1 MKKSL
6 LVIAMAS
13 AIGISSSVYAQNC
26 TCPEQTN
33 TITVSANAVKEVT
46 PDTVEI
52 NIEVQTEDA
61 KSMQKAMTDNNEISQ
76 KILTGLKSAIKP
88 DDGDYVKTS
97 DFRADSL
104 YKYNGSKRSFDKYM
118 VTNNVVV
125 HTKSI
130 ENIPSII
137 EKAISL
143 GATGIS
149 NLNFSVSN
157 YDKYRDELLTLA
169 IQKAGKQAQTAAA
182 AANVTIKGVKDIAI
196 VNNDNIYSRTRYTA
210 VNLKAC
216 GSADAAVPEAATPS
230 IEPGIIKIQA
240 GVNMTYSI
248 K

>member
-6 LVIAMAS
+6 FIIAIAALLGMS
-13 AIGISSSVYAQNC
+13 GGVQAQTC
-26 TCPEQTN
+26 GCPEPVN
-33 TITVSANAVKEVT
+33 TISVSASAVKEVA

-52 NIEVQTEDA
+52 NIEVQTEDS

-76 KILTGLKSAIKP
+76 KILAGLKSTIKP
-88 DDGDYVKTS
+88 DDGDYIKTS

-130 ENIPSII
+130 EGIPSII

-169 IQKAGKQAQTAAA
+169 VEKAKKQAQTAAN
-182 AANVTIKGVKDIAI
+182 AANVTIKGVKDINI
-196 VNNDNIYSRTRYTA
+196 INNENIYGRTRYTA

-216 GSADAAVPEAATPS
+216 GSADSVAPEAATPS
-230 IEPGIIKIQA
+230 IEPGVIKIQA
-240 GVNMTYSI
+240 GVNMTYLI